1 MIDMKTIEGKE
12 LVLRI
17 TGEVQSSNLSEFEK
31 DALEV
36 IENINTDLD
45 TDQDFV
51 EAEQNIKSCN
61 LIEIRIHNARQAA
74 LNSTEDIATLITTT
88 ERLEAKFRET
98 RLGLNKKVK
107 TEKGRRKSEIINKA
121 MGQFADLIYNSDV
134 KHAFTLNTEA
144 FNNAVKN
151 KRSLEAMQKA
161 VDEVV
166 ESEKTLLYE
175 LGKTF
180 STNLIDI
187 KQAEVN
193 YPGLFPDKKN
203 LAVSSHEV
211 VAAQI
216 ESRIS
221 TFKYKQEMKEKAE
234 REKAEEAEKFKQEM
248 KDLAVSSHEVVQ
260 EYVSPE
266 KDISTPSFIMPP
278 LPPTTPTHE
287 LTVLVVSANIQAVV
301 DKINSIDGVT
311 VVDQ

>member
-74 LNSTEDIATLITTT
+74 LTSTEDIATLITTT

-221 TFKYKQEMKEKAE
+221 IFKYKQEMKEKAE
-234 REKAEEAEKFKQEM
+234 REKAEEAEKFKQLEE
-248 KDLAVSSHEVVQ
+248 KHNEIVQ